1 VGQSNVAFDDLS
13 KFSQNGRTLED
24 YFGFKSKLDVSTILN
39 YITTS
44 QPNRRELKDLISEL
58 IKVYNLN
65 NYNDK
70 NLIQAFT
77 KGGKLLSSAKTYN
90 LVTELH

>member
-1 VGQSNVAFDDLS
+1 MVRS
-13 KFSQNGRTLED
+13 LED

-58 IKVYNLN
+58 LKVYNPN
-65 NYNDK
+65 NYNDR
-70 NLIQAFT
+70 NQINAFIAEAANYYHLPKHT
-77 KGGKLLSSAKTYN
+77 T
-90 LVTELH
+90 